1 LFGALGADKTHS
13 VGEVAMTNGED
24 KRALGLIKKCDVLSD
39 IPVEALTALAP
50 NIKIGTYRP
59 RQVIYLP
66 GDRAQAVHF
75 LTSGRI
81 KISKVTRDG
90 KELTLAYRT
99 EGDFFGEPCL
109 LEGGPR
115 EEMAEAMDA
124 SVTVEVDR
132 ELLDQLLRTNGIT
145 AYKFARA
152 LIARRKDLETRVE
165 QLIFKDVGSK
175 LAELLLSLG
184 AEHGIADARGLVVGL
199 KITHQEMANL
209 IGSTRETVSLTL
221 SQFKRKGL
229 IQTEGRKVI
238 LADPEG
244 LRALA

>member
-1 LFGALGADKTHS
+1 MPTPEEK
-13 VGEVAMTNGED
+13 
-24 KRALGLIKKCDVLSD
+24 KILGLLRKV
-39 IPVEALTALAP
+39 PALADVSADGLQRVLP
-50 NIKIGTYRP
+50 GARLGGYRA

-66 GDRAQAVHF
+66 GDRAQGVHF
-75 LTSGRI
+75 LSNGRV

-90 KELTLAYRT
+90 KELTLAYRIG
-99 EGDFFGEPCL
+99 GDFFGETCL
-109 LEGGPR
+109 LDGGPR

-124 SVTVEVDR
+124 STTVEIPR
-132 ELLDQLLRTNGIT
+132 ELLDGLLKVDGGA

-152 LIARRKDLETRVE
+152 LISRRKDLETRVE
-165 QLIFKDVGSK
+165 QLIFKDVGAK
-175 LAELLLSLG
+175 LAELLLNLG
-184 AEHGIADARGLVVGL
+184 QEHGIADARGTVVGL